1 MSIDVKQLLEINI
14 LTRALYVAADINI
27 AEYISS
33 QAPSIDELATATATH
48 PASLARLMYFLE
60 LYSIFDQREGKYY
73 LTPFSQT
80 MLADHPNSI
89 KAFLLHDDETRWNS
103 FGYLGYSIRTG
114 NASFTMLYDDN
125 YFEHLKKH
133 PKLQGRFDEAMT
145 IISKKEDEQIATQLK
160 FKGIVA
166 DIGGGK
172 GQLLANIAQ
181 KHVLSQAILFDL
193 PEVLEQLTDHNS
205 SFVKIAGSFFEEIPL
220 VANIFI
226 LKRIVHD
233 WSDEKVMEIL
243 RNVANAMHNNS
254 TLYIIDGLLDHAQNK
269 KFLAAVDLALLTIFQ
284 GQERTLSQM
293 THLLTLSGL
302 QIVTFHEINELL
314 FAIEC
319 KKVC

>member
-1 MSIDVKQLLEINI
+1 MPIDLNQLLEINI

-27 AEYISS
+27 AEHIS
-33 QAPSIDELATATATH
+33 QAALSIEDLANATGTH

-73 LTPFSQT
+73 LTTFSQT
-80 MLADHPNSI
+80 MHADHPNSI

-103 FGYLGYSIRTG
+103 FGNLGYSIRTG
-114 NASFTMLYDDN
+114 NASFDMLYNEN
-125 YFEHLKKH
+125 YFEYLKKH
-133 PKLQGRFDEAMT
+133 PLLQARFDEAMT
-145 IISKKEDEQIATQLK
+145 IISKKEDEQIAAQIN

-181 KHVLSQAILFDL
+181 KHILSQAILFDL
-193 PEVLEQLTDHNS
+193 PEVVEQLTDNS
-205 SFVKIAGSFFEEIPL
+205 SSLVKIAGSFFEEIP
-220 VANIFI
+220 VTADIFI

-233 WSDEKVMEIL
+233 WSDEKVVEIL
-243 RNVANAMHNNS
+243 RNVANAMHPNS
-254 TLYIIDGLLDHAQNK
+254 TLYIIDGLLDCAQNK

-302 QIVTFHEINELL
+302 QIVTVHQINELL

-319 KKVC
+319 KQK